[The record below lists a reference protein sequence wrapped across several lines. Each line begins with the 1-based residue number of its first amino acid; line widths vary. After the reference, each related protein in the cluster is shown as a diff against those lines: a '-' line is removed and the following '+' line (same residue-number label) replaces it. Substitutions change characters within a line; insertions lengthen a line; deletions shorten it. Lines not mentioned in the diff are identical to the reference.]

1 MGDSPFLTALM
12 VSKRHKTHGPCIL
25 PAFQYRQCAGRA
37 GRRGYDLLGK
47 VVFYGISFDRV
58 QRIILSRLPS
68 LAGHFP
74 LTSTLVLRLLN
85 LMHGA
90 DPAETTV
97 RAVRSLLQM
106 PQVIWDSQKGEHQL
120 LHHLRFSIEYLRRA
134 RLVDGEGRPMNLF
147 GIAAHLYYTEPSNL
161 ALVTLL
167 RAGVIHEI
175 CSNKSMIR
183 AKQDLLILFCHLFG
197 RRELPSIYTSKEHLE
212 KILRLTKSASKV
224 ILPSLNQKAQTVLS
238 KHEKQIL
245 EIFTSYASTFATHN
259 LTHLGE
265 DDTLPLSRLKYP
277 GSGDEVG
284 GTFQQY
290 LEQNTSPV
298 VVRSLFVANSG
309 HGDVFRSIS
318 ELAATSRSGIY
329 LNEHAIPSMKHLFVS
344 REGDSGNF
352 ALNAYIYDFYMHGQL
367 STLAAANCIRKGD
380 IWREPLY
387 TYFRDAC

>member
-12 VSKRHKTHGPCIL
+12 VSSRHKFRGPYVL
-25 PAFQYRQCAGRA
+25 PVFQYRQCAGRA

-68 LAGHFP
+68 LRGQFP

-90 DPAETTV
+90 DSAQTTV
-97 RAVRSLLQM
+97 KAVRSLLQM
-106 PQVIWDSQKGEHQL
+106 PQVIWDSHEGEHHL

-134 RLVDGEGRPMNLF
+134 RLIDREGRPMNLF

-161 ALVTLL
+161 ALITLL
-167 RAGVIHEI
+167 RAGVIHKI
-175 CSNKSMIR
+175 CSNPSMIQ

-197 RRELPSIYTSKEHLE
+197 RRELPPIYTSKEHLE

-224 ILPSLNQKAQTVLS
+224 ILPPLDHKARTVLS
-238 KHEKQIL
+238 EHEKQIL
-245 EIFTSYASTFATHN
+245 EIFTSYASTFTTHN
-259 LTHLGE
+259 LTHLRE
-265 DDTLPLSRLKYP
+265 DDTLPLSKLKYA

-290 LEQNTSPV
+290 LELNSTPV
-298 VVRSLFVANSG
+298 IVRSLFVANSG
-309 HGDVFRSIS
+309 HGDVFHSTS
-318 ELAATSRSGIY
+318 ELAATARSGVY
-329 LNEHAIPSMKHLFVS
+329 LNEHAIPSMEHFIAS
-344 REGDSGNF
+344 RKGNKGKF
-352 ALNAYIYDFYMHGQL
+352 ALNAYIYDFYMHGQV
-367 STLAAANCIRKGD
+367 STLAAANCIRRGE
-380 IWREPLY
+380 IW
-387 TYFRDAC
+387 